1 MTITKRLRKSLKSAV
16 NSSLSPL
23 IKAGYSTVISTE
35 LAYELSLDM
44 VRSKPCT
51 DEKCHQLTGVIKT
64 FERPKKLMRLLRSI
78 QRRFPTLK
86 LIVVDD
92 SRVPVKLDDIEVIE
106 LPFDSGVSAGRAVGL
121 ECVKTPYV
129 INLDDDFIF
138 TRKTN
143 LTRAV
148 KYLNRNSNVD
158 LVAGEVAYLPYYIRY
173 DYSTHQLMNYD
184 RPPLH
189 SKGVVIDGLTV
200 YEKCANFF
208 IARTDKLHEVGWDPQ
223 LKRLD
228 HADFYTRAFGRLVT
242 VFDPEIELLHTPTHF
257 DQHYLKIRHN
267 YSQDAIVLNRRYE
280 NSK

>member
-1 MTITKRLRKSLKSAV
+1 MAIIKRLRRGLKSAV
-16 NSSLSPL
+16 NSSFSPL
-23 IKAGYSTVISTE
+23 IKVGYGTIVSIE
-35 LAYELSLDM
+35 LTYELSLDKA
-44 VRSKPCT
+44 RSTPCT
-51 DEKCHQLTGVIKT
+51 DEECHQLTGVIKT
-64 FERPKKLMRLLRSI
+64 FERPNKLLRLLRSI
-78 QRRFPTLK
+78 RRTFPTLQ

-106 LPFDSGVSAGRAVGL
+106 LPFDSGVSAGRAAGL
-121 ECVKTPYV
+121 ERVTTPYV

-138 TRKTN
+138 TRKTK

-148 KYLNRNSNVD
+148 KYLNRNSDTD

-173 DYSTHQLMNYD
+173 DYSNHQLMNYH
-184 RPPLH
+184 RPPIYP
-189 SKGVVIDGLTV
+189 KGAVIDGLTV

-208 IARTDKLHEVGWDPQ
+208 VARTEKLREVGWDPQ

-228 HADFYTRAFGRLVT
+228 HADFYTRAYGRLVT

-280 NSK
+280 DSK